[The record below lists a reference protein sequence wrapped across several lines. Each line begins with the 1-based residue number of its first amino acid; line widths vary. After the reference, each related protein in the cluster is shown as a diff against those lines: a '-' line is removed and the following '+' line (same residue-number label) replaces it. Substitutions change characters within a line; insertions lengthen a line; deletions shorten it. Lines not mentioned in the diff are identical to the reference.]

1 MVKVK
6 REAIIIH
13 RGEVNFPKN
22 IPPPTI
28 KHGRVHAEMPLINGA
43 ILFTKKYKKDVDAK
57 RKNETIDNAKQTILL
72 PR

>member
-1 MVKVK
+1 
-6 REAIIIH
+6 
-13 RGEVNFPKN
+13 
-22 IPPPTI
+22 
-28 KHGRVHAEMPLINGA
+28 MPLINGA

>member
-28 KHGRVHAEMPLINGA
+28 KHGRVHAEMPLINGVR
-43 ILFTKKYKKDVDAK
+43 LFTIKYKKDADAK
-57 RKNETIDNAKQTILL
+57 RKNGTIDNAKQTILL